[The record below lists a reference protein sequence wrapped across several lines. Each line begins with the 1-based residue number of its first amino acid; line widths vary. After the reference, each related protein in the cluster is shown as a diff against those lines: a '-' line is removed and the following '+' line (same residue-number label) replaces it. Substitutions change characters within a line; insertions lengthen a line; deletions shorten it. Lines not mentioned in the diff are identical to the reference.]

1 MKKTNCATY
10 LEEQLR
16 DPAFADRLERDIKLQ
31 GVTRRVP

>member
-1 MKKTNCATY
+1 MKKTNCAKY

-16 DPAFADRLERDIKLQ
+16 DPAFADRPVRDVKLQ

>member
-1 MKKTNCATY
+1 MKKTNFAKY

-16 DPAFADRLERDIKLQ
+16 TPAFAARFERDVKLQ